1 MFLPLLGFLGT
12 VIGLATSIAELPA
25 SLSDAPG
32 RGFDISGS
40 LAGLAI
46 KFETTLLG
54 LLASMTAALA
64 LNLLEKR
71 ETELSAECLR
81 SVEAALAP
89 VDRALADD
97 EDA

>member
-1 MFLPLLGFLGT
+1 M
-12 VIGLATSIAELPA
+12 ATQ
-25 SLSDAPG
+25 
-32 RGFDISGS
+32 SG
-40 LAGLAI
+40 
-46 KFETTLLG
+46 ETPILD

-89 VDRALADD
+89 ADD